1 MALRWYLYIIV
12 TALSA
17 VVVEVAVAV
26 AVAVAVPVVPVEVGI
41 LHFKPYSQLQMLTKI
56 ISNLEVIIIPCL
68 L

>member
-26 AVAVAVPVVPVEVGI
+26 AVAVVPVEVGI

>member
-17 VVVEVAVAV
+17 VVVVVVVEVAVP
-26 AVAVAVPVVPVEVGI
+26 VPVVPVEVGI

-56 ISNLEVIIIPCL
+56 ISNLEVIILPCL